1 MEWIDNKSLACYYS
15 SEASAKKTLL
25 FEMDARLRSHSD
37 ILTGLSTL
45 TAANKI
51 VQRGRFIMVAE
62 YSAVPFSQ

>member
-1 MEWIDNKSLACYYS
+1 
-15 SEASAKKTLL
+15 
-25 FEMDARLRSHSD
+25 MDARLRSHSD

-62 YSAVPFSQ
+62 YFTINHGLECPMIDVNQYSMKYHSFIL